1 VVRPDRAQLYW
12 DAVDLESQ
20 LPPDHFARVVWQ
32 FVESLDLLELYAA
45 IRARGEAP
53 GRPATDPQV
62 LLAVWL
68 YATSEGI
75 GSARAVE
82 RLCEQHAAYRWLCGH
97 VPVNYHGLSDFRTA
111 HAGLLDRI
119 LTESVA
125 SLAAT
130 GLISLE
136 EVAIDGTKVAASAG
150 RGSFRDESGLE
161 RYEARA
167 RRRIERLRA
176 ELGEDPSAGGRQRE
190 AARARAERE
199 VAERAAAARR
209 KLAAL
214 QEEKRKRE
222 ETHAKAE
229 AGKKPPK
236 ASTSDP
242 QARLMKMADG
252 AFRAAYNVIIAATT
266 TTQVVLGIKPT
277 DRRNDTGTAEPM
289 LDDIAVRYQV
299 TPKRV
304 LLDTRAVTQPEIKNL
319 ARREPPVVVYSPP
332 PRDKEDA
339 LPESV
344 DKRTWRRRRQP
355 AALKAWRE
363 RMETPEG
370 KEIYSRRRHIEP
382 VNGDLKNHGMRRF
395 SVCGLA
401 KTQCQA
407 LLHAIAH
414 NLRRGVSLRVAAAA

>member
-1 VVRPDRAQLYW
+1 M
-12 DAVDLESQ
+12 VDLESQ

-32 FVESLDLLELYAA
+32 FVASLDLSELYAA
-45 IRARGEAP
+45 IRARDEIP
-53 GRPATDPQV
+53 GRPAADPQV

-75 GSARAVE
+75 GSARAVA

-111 HAGLLDRI
+111 HAALLDRI
-119 LTESVA
+119 LTESVT
-125 SLAAT
+125 SLAAA

-150 RGSFRDESGLE
+150 RGSFRDAAGLE
-161 RYEARA
+161 RYEAAA

-176 ELGEDPSAGGRQRE
+176 ELEQDPAASGRRRE
-190 AARARAERE
+190 AARERAERE

-222 ETHAKAE
+222 KTHARAE
-229 AGKKPPK
+229 AEKKPPK

-242 QARLMKMADG
+242 QARVMKMADG
-252 AFRAAYNVIIAATT
+252 AFRAAYNVIVAATT
-266 TTQVVLGIKPT
+266 TTQIVLGIKTT
-277 DRRNDTGTAEPM
+277 DRRNDTDTAEPM
-289 LDDIAVRYQV
+289 LDDIARRYQA
-299 TPKRV
+299 TPARA

-319 ARREPPVVVYSPP
+319 ARREPPVTVYSPP
-332 PRDKEDA
+332 PRDKADA
-339 LPESV
+339 SPESV
-344 DKRTWRRRRQP
+344 DKRARRRRREP

-363 RMETPEG
+363 RMETPQG
-370 KEIYSRRRHIEP
+370 KEVYSRRRHIEP

-395 SVCGLA
+395 SLRGLA
-401 KTQCQA
+401 KAQCEA
-407 LLHAIAH
+407 LLQAISH
-414 NLRRGVSLRVAAAA
+414 NLRRGVSLRRAAAAAA